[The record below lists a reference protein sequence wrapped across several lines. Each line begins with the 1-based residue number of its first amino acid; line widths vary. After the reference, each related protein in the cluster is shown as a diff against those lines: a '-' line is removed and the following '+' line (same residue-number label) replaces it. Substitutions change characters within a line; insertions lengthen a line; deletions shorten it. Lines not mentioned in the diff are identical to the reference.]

1 MAAVPTGFCFVA
13 QITGWME
20 MELSSSWAASPSS
33 LKRFSGLPTAYPTP
47 STLQT
52 ISACLPASAWKS
64 LPHEG
69 PQGKSSLDRRLQMP
83 RAVETYVPSLIPSC
97 PWLDFLQACLR
108 SRPVVPALPQPLPN
122 PVSQA
127 RWPWERW
134 RAFPFLPCT
143 QHPLPTL
150 IFF

>member
-1 MAAVPTGFCFVA
+1 MATVPTGFCFVP

-33 LKRFSGLPTAYPTP
+33 LKRFSGLPMAYPTL

-83 RAVETYVPSLIPSC
+83 RAVETYVPSLVPSC
-97 PWLDFLQACLR
+97 PWLTF
-108 SRPVVPALPQPLPN
+108 SRPVHVLGLW
-122 PVSQA
+122 S
-127 RWPWERW
+127 
-134 RAFPFLPCT
+134 LPC
-143 QHPLPTL
+143 PNLFL
-150 IFF
+150 ILCHMLGGPGRGGEHSSFFHVPSTPSPH